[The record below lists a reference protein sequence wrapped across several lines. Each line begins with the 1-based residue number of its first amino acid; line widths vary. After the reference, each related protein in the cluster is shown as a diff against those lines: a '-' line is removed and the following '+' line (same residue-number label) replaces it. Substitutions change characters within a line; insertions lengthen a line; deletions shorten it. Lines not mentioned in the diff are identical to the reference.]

1 MVLHASPSTWC
12 QDCHGQ
18 GMHSIAPGASFA
30 SQPGRVV
37 NFQAL
42 LELGDGHSEQS
53 PSGHG

>member
-53 PSGHG
+53 LSGHG